1 MVTSPRASLL
11 FLLLA
16 FHALI
21 PAEAVQAD
29 EGPPLEVEARLERI
43 SQALRE
49 RAQGADGSRPC
60 SDGTLLARGFV
71 NGAGPRGFVN
81 GAGARGFVNGVNTGF
96 ANANTFYG
104 GSRGFVN
111 GGGGFV
117 NARPGGGFANAAR
130 PGVGFVNW

>member
-1 MVTSPRASLL
+1 MLTTPRASLL

-21 PAEAVQAD
+21 PAAAVQAD
-29 EGPPLEVEARLERI
+29 EGPPMEVEARLDRI
-43 SQALRE
+43 SQALLE
-49 RAQGADGSRPC
+49 RAQAPDGAPSGG
-60 SDGTLLARGFV
+60 DGTLLARGFV

-81 GAGARGFVNGVNTGF
+81 GANRGF

-104 GSRGFVN
+104 TSRGFVN

-117 NARPGGGFANAAR
+117 NARPGGGFVNAPR